1 MGSLKNFLPG
11 VKTKIYWGNLAQVQ
25 LVQANLTGILVPPPD
40 VTVTLAAVLA
50 NGANVLSV
58 SALTGSIAAGTALSF
73 TSGTDR
79 FVVYT
84 TADALTNATS
94 IAIRE
99 SQVSIPSGAVCAH
112 KGLILLKG
120 GTNSQEQIQNTSQDI
135 QVYQDSTGLGY
146 KDGIIT
152 DAMWQVS
159 YDFKV
164 LPDDLGYYRL
174 KYTAKTAVGGSRGY
188 VRKVDPAP
196 PGFVTGETIEGL
208 ADITDWSVDNPSD
221 NIVAGKC
228 TFKGRGEPITNPP
241 SLS

>member
-1 MGSLKNFLPG
+1 
-11 VKTKIYWGNLAQVQ
+11 VAI
-25 LVQANLTGILVPPPD
+25 AN
-40 VTVTLAAVLA
+40 A
-50 NGANVLSV
+50 
-58 SALTGSIAAGTALSF
+58 
-73 TSGTDR
+73 
-79 FVVYT
+79 
-84 TADALTNATS
+84 
-94 IAIRE
+94 
-99 SQVSIPSGAVCAH
+99 AVCAH

-135 QVYQDSTGLGY
+135 QVYQDQTGLGY

-196 PGFVTGETIEGL
+196 PGFVAGETIEGL

-221 NIVAGKC
+221 NIVSGKC
-228 TFKGRGEPITNPP
+228 TFKGRGEPITVPP
-241 SLS
+241 SLV

>member
-40 VTVTLAAVLA
+40 VSVTLSAAVALA
-50 NGANVLSV
+50 DGTIAVTALS
-58 SALTGSIAAGTALSF
+58 GPIAAGTALSF
-73 TSGTDR
+73 TSGTDK

-84 TADALTNATS
+84 TADTLTAATS
-94 IAIRE
+94 IAIRP
-99 SQVSIPSGAVCAH
+99 SQVAIASGAVCAH
-112 KGLILLKG
+112 RGLIQLKG

-188 VRKVDPAP
+188 VRKIDPAP
-196 PGFVTGETIEGL
+196 PGFLTGETIEGL
-208 ADITDWSVDNPSD
+208 ADITDWSIDNPSD

-228 TFKGRGEPITNPP
+228 TFKGRGEPITIPP
-241 SLS
+241 SLV

>member
-40 VTVTLAAVLA
+40 VTVTLSAVLA
-50 NGANVLSV
+50 NGANTIAVT
-58 SALTGSIAAGTALSF
+58 ALTGPIAAGTSLAF
-73 TSGTDR
+73 TSGTDK

-84 TADALTNATS
+84 TADALTGATS

-99 SQVSIPSGAVCAH
+99 SQVSILSGAVCAH

-164 LPDDLGYYRL
+164 LPDDQGYYRL

-196 PGFVTGETIEGL
+196 PGFITGESIEGL
-208 ADITDWSVDNPSD
+208 ADITDWSIDNPSD

-241 SLS
+241 SLV